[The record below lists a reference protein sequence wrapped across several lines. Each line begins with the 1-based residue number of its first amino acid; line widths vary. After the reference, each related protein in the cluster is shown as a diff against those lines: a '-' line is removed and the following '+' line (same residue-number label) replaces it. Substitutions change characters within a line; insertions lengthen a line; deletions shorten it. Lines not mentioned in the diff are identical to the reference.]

1 MGRRGSQAGGET
13 MHKKDNVPTPQTQSL
28 NETEARLLNT
38 LRTMGAVNAT
48 ASQPADKIERRAQ
61 LRHGPMMH
69 ALRELERKGH
79 VARIV
84 GRKDVLF
91 HVRAGGA

>member
-1 MGRRGSQAGGET
+1 
-13 MHKKDNVPTPQTQSL
+13 MHKKENVSTTQTQSL

-38 LRTMGAVNAT
+38 LRTMGATNAA
-48 ASQPADKIERRAQ
+48 ASMPADKIERRAQ

-69 ALRELERKGH
+69 ALRELERKGY
-79 VARIV
+79 VSRIV

-91 HVRAGGA
+91 HVRAGVAGA